1 MRICPTASPSSLPQ
15 KISSASTSL
24 LPGGAGDFGHQI
36 FSGSFFLALCPN
48 SVEKGPFG
56 MSALFT
62 TGCSFSSLCVLHTKV
77 LAILM
82 PTAVKPQSRT
92 GQMLKKRAE
101 QEKGWLLETEG
112 EGTGKGE
119 GIEKGKVEA
128 DL

>member
-1 MRICPTASPSSLPQ
+1 
-15 KISSASTSL
+15 
-24 LPGGAGDFGHQI
+24 
-36 FSGSFFLALCPN
+36 
-48 SVEKGPFG
+48 
-56 MSALFT
+56 
-62 TGCSFSSLCVLHTKV
+62 
-77 LAILM
+77 M